1 MQQYYFTTCQV
12 LTGRRKEMTQNR
24 TNPDKMLRFPALCGI
39 SAPIIFV
46 IVMIVAGFF
55 YEDYSHVTQ
64 AISELGGV
72 EAQYPIVQNANFIVF
87 GILVVAFAFG
97 LHRGIGDGRGS
108 RLGPILVGIFGI
120 IAVAHAF
127 LPCDAGCE
135 FKSLI
140 GALHNLTGLSSF
152 LALCVGIL
160 VTSRRLKG
168 DPNWQSYRG
177 YSLLTGVAALV
188 SLVAWIGVSK
198 AAGVDA
204 VSGVLQRVFTGIVL
218 LWIEVVAIQLLRISR
233 RSPM

>member
-1 MQQYYFTTCQV
+1 
-12 LTGRRKEMTQNR
+12 MT
-24 TNPDKMLRFPALCGI
+24 
-39 SAPIIFV
+39 
-46 IVMIVAGFF
+46 VAGFL
-55 YEDYSHVTQ
+55 YEGYSHATQ

-72 EAQYPIVQNANFIVF
+72 EAQYPIVQNANFFVF

-97 LHRGIGDGRGS
+97 LHRGIGGGS
-108 RLGPILVGIFGI
+108 GSKLGPVLVGVFGI
-120 IAVAHAF
+120 ITVAQAF

-135 FKSLI
+135 FQSLI

-177 YSLLTGVAALV
+177 YSLITGVAALV
-188 SLVAWIGVSK
+188 SLLAWIGVSK
-198 AAGVDA
+198 AAGIDA
-204 VSGVLQRVFTGIVL
+204 VNGILQRVFIGIVL
-218 LWIEVVAIQLLRISR
+218 LWIEVVAIQLFRISR